1 MAEGFAEA
9 LGVEVEEDRGNKG
22 EEEGGGTEWAL
33 GDLEFFTQESEP
45 SRTTL
50 VDARNGFNAL
60 SCLEMLWTVR
70 HRCAAGARF
79 AFNFYRHW
87 VQLLLCQP
95 GEPQLTILSRE
106 GSHPG

>member
-1 MAEGFAEA
+1 MQRRWEWRSRRTGVTRVRKR
-9 LGVEVEEDRGNKG
+9 VEVLNGHWEP
-22 EEEGGGTEWAL
+22 
-33 GDLEFFTQESEP
+33 LEFFTQESEP
-45 SRTTL
+45 SGTKL
-50 VDARNGFNAL
+50 VDARNGFNEL
-60 SCLEMLWTVR
+60 SCLEILWTVR
-70 HRCAAGARF
+70 HRCPAGARF